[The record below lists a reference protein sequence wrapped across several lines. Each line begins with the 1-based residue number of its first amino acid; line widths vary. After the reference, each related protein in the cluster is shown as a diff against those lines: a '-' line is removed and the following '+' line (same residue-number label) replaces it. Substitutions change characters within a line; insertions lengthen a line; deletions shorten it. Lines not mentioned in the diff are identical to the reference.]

1 MLKTIHVLAPY
12 LEEGRLK
19 EAYLKV
25 LFNTETNTL
34 ENAIDLIGNAE
45 YAVKLLEGAI
55 LDKVK
60 VFDLIEY
67 FSDKHDIEAIIYK
80 LSDVT
85 KDIITGKTNRLDIDK
100 IEQYIEEGYKLIDVR
115 EADEYSKGH
124 IPNAENIPI
133 SQLEYRLD
141 ELNREEKY
149 IVYCNSSSRSAQA
162 EKVLKSLGFDVSNLD
177 GSYAF
182 YKYYNR

>member
-1 MLKTIHVLAPY
+1 MLKTIHVLAPFV
-12 LEEGRLK
+12 EDGKLK

-34 ENAIDLIGNAE
+34 ENAVDLKGNAS
-45 YAVKLLEGAI
+45 YAVKLLEAAI

-60 VFDLIEY
+60 VFDLTEY
-67 FSDKHDIEAIIYK
+67 FADNRSLEAIIFK

-85 KDIITGKTNRLDIDK
+85 KDIITGKTNRLGLDK
-100 IEQYIEEGYKLIDVR
+100 VEEYLEDGYKLIDVR
-115 EADEYSKGH
+115 EVDEYNNGH
-124 IPNAENIPI
+124 ILNAKNIPL
-133 SQLEYRLD
+133 SQLGNRLD
-141 ELNREEKY
+141 ELDKEEKY

-162 EKVLKSLGFDVSNLD
+162 EKALKELGYDVSNLD

-182 YKYYNR
+182 YKYYNG